1 VGWSPLTGIP
11 LSISL
16 RLSSKNPFIQAFTR
30 NPYYDARIEVDRH
43 ALERLKQVHLCPGMP
58 VQAMVVTGERTLLEY
73 LVQPLH
79 DSITRAFRED

>member
-30 NPYYDARIEVDRH
+30 NPDHTV
-43 ALERLKQVHLCPGMP
+43 
-58 VQAMVVTGERTLLEY
+58 GE
-73 LVQPLH
+73 
-79 DSITRAFRED
+79 SFGIN